1 LLWKFTVKFVK
12 LSREYSNYQKEGY
25 PLRCAMEIGL
35 RISFAA
41 GQQVSKTSW
50 DLIDV
55 EPTEHVALNIATSL
69 ALEKGVKAR

>member
-1 LLWKFTVKFVK
+1 
-12 LSREYSNYQKEGY
+12 
-25 PLRCAMEIGL
+25 MEIGL
-35 RISFAA
+35 HISFAA

-55 EPTEHVALNIATSL
+55 GLTEHVALNIATSL